1 MQETDMIQED
11 TSREEGMEAID
22 TRLEQKI
29 GFDRIRKM
37 ISDRCATGYAAERA
51 QTELFSTKEN
61 EIRKR
66 LLLTDEMRLIMM
78 FEESFPSNGYIDCLD
93 FLRPL
98 ERPSSAIDLLSLR
111 KLRTMLET
119 LRKVTSFFEGIK
131 DEVYPNLKKMSSGIM
146 EFPEVQRRT
155 DSILDKF
162 GDVRDTASDELYS
175 IRKALKEKEG
185 AISRKINSIL
195 RKAQEEGI
203 VDSDAGISV
212 RDGKMLIPV
221 PAASKKKISGFV
233 YDESA
238 SGKTAFIEPAEIV
251 ELDNQIKELKFAEGR
266 EILKILLEFSDF
278 VRPYVPD
285 LIGAAR
291 YLGEIDFLMAKA
303 QVALDIIAGMPVIS
317 SENELDL
324 RKARHPLLEKALK
337 REGKQIVP
345 LTVKLTPEKHIL
357 LISGPNAGGKSVCL
371 KTVGL
376 LQYMFQWGML
386 IPTSETSEMTVFDR
400 IMVDIG
406 DDQSIDNDL
415 STYSSFLANMK
426 EMVLKADGKTLVLID
441 EFGSGTEPAAGG
453 AIAEAILNEL
463 DRRGVYGV
471 ITTHYT
477 NLKLYASNGDTGVIN
492 GAMMFDVKNIAPM
505 FKLEMGLPG
514 NSFAFELARKM
525 GLPESIIKDA
535 EAGAGEVFV
544 GIERNLRKIAR
555 NRKILDEKLAR
566 IKNTDK
572 TLENIT
578 DRYQKELLEIQ
589 KTKKEILEQARR
601 EAQEIIK
608 GANRQVENTIR
619 TIKESQAEKETT
631 LEARKELQNFV
642 SALTSR
648 KEKEQKE
655 KDDYIEKKIRQI
667 DARRER
673 ERLRKAQR
681 ADERARQKMQEEM
694 EEQKRLEAMRNA
706 PLTIGEKVRIKSNG
720 MVGEVS
726 RVSPKAITV
735 NIGNI
740 SSKMS
745 PDKVERISA
754 NEFKSAVK
762 EAARPVSAVKID
774 SSISERKLNF
784 SPELDVRGERV
795 NDAIEKVMRYVD
807 DAIMLNI
814 SSVRI
819 IHGKGTGALREE
831 IQKFLRATPGV
842 ASATDEHIQ
851 FGGSGVTVVTFD

>member
-1 MQETDMIQED
+1 MN
-11 TSREEGMEAID
+11 EGKEMEAEMSNTD
-22 TRLEQKI
+22 SRLEQKL
-29 GFDRIRKM
+29 GFDRIRQM
-37 ISDRCATGYAAERA
+37 VSDRCATEYAAERA
-51 QTELFSTKEN
+51 RTEMFVSDEK
-61 EIRKR
+61 EIRHR

-78 FEESFPSNGYIDCLD
+78 FEESFPSSGYIDCMD

-98 ERPSSAIDLLSLR
+98 SKPSSYIDLLSLR
-111 KLRTMLET
+111 KLKTMLET
-119 LRKVTSFFEGIK
+119 LRKVTSFFENIK
-131 DEVYPNLKKMSSGIM
+131 DEVYPNLKRMSAPVM
-146 EFPEVQRRT
+146 VFPEVQRRIGT
-155 DSILDKF
+155 ILDNF
-162 GDVRDTASDELYS
+162 GEVRDTASDELYG

-185 AISRKINSIL
+185 VISRRINSIL

-203 VDSDAGISV
+203 VDSDASV
-212 RDGKMLIPV
+212 SMRDGKMLIPV
-221 PAASKKKISGFV
+221 SAANKRKMPGFI

-238 SGKTAFIEPAEIV
+238 SGKTAFIEPSEIV
-251 ELDNQIKELKFAEGR
+251 ELDNQIKELRFAEGR
-266 EILKILLEFSDF
+266 EILKILMEFSEF
-278 VRPYVPD
+278 LRPYIPD
-285 LIGAAR
+285 LVSAAG
-291 YLGEIDFLMAKA
+291 YLGEIDFLMSKA
-303 QVALDIIAGMPVIS
+303 QTALDIIAGMPVIS
-317 SENELDL
+317 SEDTMNL

-337 REGKQIVP
+337 KEGKQIVP
-345 LTVKLTPEKHIL
+345 LTVTLTPQKHIL

-386 IPTSETSEMTVFDR
+386 IPTSETSEMMVFDR

-426 EMVLKADGKTLVLID
+426 EMVTRADGRTLVLID

-453 AIAEAILNEL
+453 AIAEAILSEL

-535 EAGAGEVFV
+535 EARAGEEFV

-555 NRKILDEKLAR
+555 NRKALDEKLAR
-566 IKNTDK
+566 IRNTDK
-572 TLENIT
+572 TLESIT
-578 DRYQKELLEIQ
+578 DRYQKELMDIRKTRNEILDQ
-589 KTKKEILEQARR
+589 AKKEAE
-601 EAQEIIK
+601 EIIS
-608 GANRQVENTIR
+608 GANRQVENTIK
-619 TIKESQAEKETT
+619 TIKEAQAEKNITK
-631 LEARKELQNFV
+631 EARKELQDFV
-642 SALTSR
+642 SVLAR
-648 KEKEQKE
+648 KKEEEQKE
-655 KDDYIEKKIRQI
+655 KEDYIERKIRQL

-673 ERLRKAQR
+673 QRQRKIMK
-681 ADERARQKMQEEM
+681 ADEQDRRRMLEE
-694 EEQKRLEAMRNA
+694 EEERRRLEEIRNA
-706 PLTIGEKVRIKSNG
+706 PLKVGEKVKVKSNG
-720 MVGEVS
+720 MVGEVAK
-726 RVSPKAITV
+726 VSAKAITV

-745 PDKVERISA
+745 PDKVERISS
-754 NEFKSAVK
+754 NEYKNAVR
-762 EAARPVSAVKID
+762 ETSRTTSTIRID
-774 SSISERKLNF
+774 NSISERKLNF

-814 SSVRI
+814 QSVRI

-842 ASATDEHIQ
+842 SSVTDEHIQ
-851 FGGSGVTVVTFD
+851 FGGTGVTIVKFD